1 MLYFN
6 TPSRSSKTKT
16 MGRIIAIGVMA
27 ELIYPYLPFLSFAI
41 YNSPM
46 TKAPH
51 SNTLDRINE

>member
-1 MLYFN
+1 
-6 TPSRSSKTKT
+6 
-16 MGRIIAIGVMA
+16 MA

-51 SNTLDRINE
+51 SNETNVFTDLVWKGHCPAHLRQLPWGGK